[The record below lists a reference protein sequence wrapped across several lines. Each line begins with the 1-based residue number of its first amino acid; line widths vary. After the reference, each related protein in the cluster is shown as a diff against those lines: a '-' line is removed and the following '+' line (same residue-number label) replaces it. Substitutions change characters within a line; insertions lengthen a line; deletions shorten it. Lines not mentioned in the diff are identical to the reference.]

1 MDQTVANLLKN
12 CEHPSEVEVEARIKK
27 QLITT
32 DSIHALLHCGMQ
44 WEQSTYTERKKI
56 SKTHRK
62 CTYRQRVYNNA
73 QKSPYSDTSVISHTS
88 LSTRTPW
95 CNLQKAGTR
104 TKMQVCPSESCVRSV
119 PANSIICKSSI
130 AKEDFNDMWCT
141 VHISIETPV
150 PSMIQAISHAD
161 PIKVRRHRTLIES
174 HYVDIIE
181 NMNELP
187 RVEIE
192 VCDPKEFKLENM
204 MVVVRRVCDIMNGE
218 YPTRTPY
225 VRVSFYDWKMLMH
238 VASKQY
244 GPFCIEK
251 MLFQKPETMTI
262 DILSNISKYMDC
274 CAVTPKVDGIRKFII
289 VANDR
294 VYSLGIMK
302 DVKHLGLIHSNY
314 SLLSK
319 PAYLESGEYTLC
331 MSECPS
337 EIILDC
343 EYVKTTDS
351 YYVFDIAVH
360 DGKYYGNASFK
371 ERQQKVEELV
381 SDLSTQTKIYA
392 KPYKEFDSFDSLKS
406 LYEEFS
412 LHTQGVR
419 VYDMDGLIFV
429 DRRQEYID
437 PVYKWKS
444 HNTIDLELLAD
455 TRNRDIYAYTCDG
468 KSVDIQIENPLF
480 VLNSNTVANIA
491 ELDGREETYNENTG
505 NSERVVKAGVW
516 ELSYD
521 DESKKLSVMRYRPD
535 KPQGNNW
542 SIVQKNLYSSV
553 PGTIFSGRGFYLM
566 RKYHN
571 KVKKQMI
578 ITAKDKK
585 AKILDV
591 GTGQGGDLNKW
602 KRASHVFCVEPSK
615 EATEEMLLRMQQRDT
630 TYPSTIKVINVPLRD
645 LDISQISEKIDIF
658 TLFFCMNQWLDTDW
672 SKLKDVI
679 NEKGS
684 KNCRLLAIAMTEPEE
699 YNSECFTIKKYA
711 DKYNISIHGTR
722 ILNIDETPVNPIK
735 FKKMMETSCGMTKVT
750 EKSLDEDSFMTRD
763 ERKLS
768 SMYTMFV
775 YRKG

>member
-32 DSIHALLHCGMQ
+32 DSIHALLHCDMQ

-62 CTYRQRVYNNA
+62 CTYRQRVYSNA
-73 QKSPYSDTSVISHTS
+73 QKSPYADASVISHTS
-88 LSTRTPW
+88 T
-95 CNLQKAGTR
+95 LQSRMFG
-104 TKMQVCPSESCVRSV
+104 ECVRLL

-192 VCDPKEFKLENM
+192 VCDPKEFDLKAM
-204 MVVVRRVCDIMNGE
+204 MVVVRRVCSVMMNGE
-218 YPTRTPY
+218 YY
-225 VRVSFYDWKMLMH
+225 LSFYDWKMLMH
-238 VASKQY
+238 IASKQY

-319 PAYLESGEYTLC
+319 PAYLESREYTLC

-343 EYVKTTDS
+343 EYVKATDS

-371 ERQQKVEELV
+371 ERQQKVEELL

-455 TRNRDIYAYTCDG
+455 TRNRNIYAYTCDG

-491 ELDGREETYNENTG
+491 ELDEREETYNENTG

-615 EATEEMLLRMQQRDT
+615 DATEEMLLRMQQRDT

-645 LDISQISEKIDIF
+645 LDISQITEKIDIF

-672 SKLKDVI
+672 LKLKDVI

-711 DKYNISIHGTR
+711 DRYNISIHGTR

>member
-1 MDQTVANLLKN
+1 MNQTVVNLLKH
-12 CEHPSEVEVEARIKK
+12 CEYPSEVEVEARIKK

-32 DSIHALLHCGMQ
+32 ESIHALLHCDMQ
-44 WEQSTYTERKKI
+44 WEQSTYTEKKKI

-62 CTYRQRVYNNA
+62 CTYRQRVYSA
-73 QKSPYSDTSVISHTS
+73 QSYSNT
-88 LSTRTPW
+88 
-95 CNLQKAGTR
+95 
-104 TKMQVCPSESCVRSV
+104 
-119 PANSIICKSSI
+119 PANSSIICKSSI
-130 AKEDFNDMWCT
+130 AKEDFNEMWCT

-150 PSMIQAISHAD
+150 PSMIQTISHAD
-161 PIKVRRHRTLIES
+161 PIKVRRHRAIIES
-174 HYVDIIE
+174 HYIDIIE
-181 NMNELP
+181 SINELP

-192 VCDPKEFKLENM
+192 VCDSKKFNIKAM
-204 MVVVRRVCDIMNGE
+204 MDVVRLVCDVMMTGE
-218 YPTRTPY
+218 YY
-225 VRVSFYDWKMLMH
+225 MSFYDWKMLMH

-251 MLFQKPETMTI
+251 MSFQKPETMTI
-262 DILSNISKYMDC
+262 DILSNVSKHMDV

-302 DVKHLGLIHSNY
+302 DIKHLGLAHSD
-314 SLLSK
+314 
-319 PAYLESGEYTLC
+319 TLYKN
-331 MSECPS
+331 ES

-360 DGKYYGNASFK
+360 DGKYYGNASWDS
-371 ERQQKVEELV
+371 RQQKVEELV
-381 SDLSTQTKIYA
+381 SDLSTITRQSKIYA

-406 LYEEFS
+406 LYEEFIS
-412 LHTQGVR
+412 HKQ
-419 VYDMDGLIFV
+419 YDMDGLIFV
-429 DRRQEYID
+429 NRIQDYID

-444 HNTIDLELLAD
+444 HNTIDLELSAEIC
-455 TRNRDIYAYTCDG
+455 NGEIYAYTCDG
-468 KSVDIQIENPLF
+468 KNVDIHIKNPLF
-480 VLNSNTVANIA
+480 VLNSDTIANTA
-491 ELDGREETYNENTG
+491 ELSTILENYNK
-505 NSERVVKAGVW
+505 SVVKAGVW

-521 DESKKLSVMRYRPD
+521 NESNTLSVMRYRPD

-571 KVKKQMI
+571 KVKRQMI
-578 ITAKDKK
+578 IKAKDKG

-615 EATEEMLLRMQQRDT
+615 EATEEMRLRMEQKHT
-630 TYPSTIKVINVPLRD
+630 LASESESESVSEYTTIKVINVPLRD
-645 LDISQISEKIDIF
+645 LDISQVTEKIDIF
-658 TLFFCMNQWLDTDW
+658 TLFFCMNQWLDADW
-672 SKLKDVI
+672 CKLKDVI
-679 NEKGS
+679 KEKGS
-684 KNCRLLAIAMTEPEE
+684 KKCRLLAIAMTEPEE
-699 YNSECFTIKKYA
+699 YDSECFTIKKY
-711 DKYNISIHGTR
+711 DNKYNISIHGTR
-722 ILNIDETPVNPIK
+722 ILNIDETPVNPIT
-735 FKKMMETSCGMTKVT
+735 FKKMMEKSCGMTKVA
-750 EKSLDEDSFMTRD
+750 EESLDEDSFMTRD

-775 YRKG
+775 YRK